1 MSSNMLFFGGSQH
14 SSWERS
20 WGKGWSYAR
29 ISKLEVVIYEKTRL
43 RRWPDREHIRENVDR
58 FAHPWRR
65 GSMLLSLGLRR
76 KCIIKHHVILFLIRA
91 RMFTWSFTFPFSFP
105 LLSLSR
111 YVLYIPLSFPVFLS
125 SVFNPLFV
133 CSYIYWFSV
142 IYIYIYA
149 YFMWFSF
156 LFLFYYYSGSGKSW
170 A

>member
-1 MSSNMLFFGGSQH
+1 MEN
-14 SSWERS
+14 
-20 WGKGWSYAR
+20 
-29 ISKLEVVIYEKTRL
+29 IYEKTRL

-111 YVLYIPLSFPVFLS
+111 YGLYIPLSSPVFLS

-133 CSYIYWFSV
+133 CSYIYIDFPLFIF
-142 IYIYIYA
+142 IYMLILCD
-149 YFMWFSF
+149 F
-156 LFLFYYYSGSGKSW
+156 LFCFYFLLFRIWEKLGLGGSSSLGEGGGFRFSGCRNPPLPQREF